1 MIVMMVIV
9 VMVVM
14 MVMVVMSEA
23 TKQTCGPQLLL
34 LTVARPDASSRQ
46 ESHWGCPKHG
56 LVLLLSRRDD
66 GGVGRGLS
74 RGELDS

>member
-1 MIVMMVIV
+1 
-9 VMVVM
+9 M
-14 MVMVVMSEA
+14 MVMVVMMMVMVVMVVMSEV
-23 TKQTCGPQLLL
+23 TKLTCGPQLLL